1 MGSGLE
7 EAVKQNT
14 ARVIA
19 LEQDVGKL
27 KMETSKYQLILN
39 HQDEIQQER
48 FNTLCTQQI
57 EMKEIMKERALA
69 DEKRAAEARKYR
81 EDREKQEAQAKLDKQ
96 KWIQS
101 LLTPQTLVI
110 ILVILAGLFGVK
122 GIDMM
127 SATQVVA
134 PELNPPPT
142 GTVP

>member
-1 MGSGLE
+1 MSSGLE
-7 EAVKQNT
+7 DKVKQNT
-14 ARVIA
+14 QRVIA
-19 LEQDVGKL
+19 LEKDVGKL
-27 KMETSKYQLILN
+27 QVETSKFQLIVD
-39 HQDEIQQER
+39 HQEERQQER

-57 EMKEIMKERALA
+57 EMKDIMKARALA

-81 EDREKQEAQAKLDKQ
+81 EDREKQEAQANLDKQ

-127 SATQVVA
+127 SATQAVA

>member
-14 ARVIA
+14 ARVIT

-57 EMKEIMKERALA
+57 EMKEIMKERTLA

-81 EDREKQEAQAKLDKQ
+81 EDREKQETQANLDKQ

-134 PELNPPPT
+134 SELNPPPT
-142 GTVP
+142 GTIP

>member
-14 ARVIA
+14 ARVIS

-81 EDREKQEAQAKLDKQ
+81 EDREKQEAQANLDKQ

>member
-19 LEQDVGKL
+19 LEQDVGEL

-81 EDREKQEAQAKLDKQ
+81 EDREKQEAQANLDKQ

>member
-1 MGSGLE
+1 MSSGLE

-48 FNTLCTQQI
+48 FNTLCTQQL

-69 DEKRAAEARKYR
+69 DEKRAAEARKYQMR
-81 EDREKQEAQAKLDKQ
+81 
-96 KWIQS
+96 S
-101 LLTPQTLVI
+101 
-110 ILVILAGLFGVK
+110 
-122 GIDMM
+122 
-127 SATQVVA
+127 
-134 PELNPPPT
+134 
-142 GTVP
+142 

>member
-1 MGSGLE
+1 MSSGLE

-48 FNTLCTQQI
+48 FNTLCTQQL

-81 EDREKQEAQAKLDKQ
+81 EEREKQEAQANLDKQ

-127 SATQVVA
+127 AATQAVT
-134 PELNPPPT
+134 PELTPPPT